1 MCLIYAHQNDH
12 MHIIYHKNLQNIN
25 NELRIYKIS
34 VAQKTKIIKVSYQIQ
49 PDIFQPNPLKVLSYQ
64 IRILMLLIL
73 ISMSST
79 NLHINYLM

>member
-25 NELRIYKIS
+25 NELGIYKIS

-49 PDIFQPNPLKVLSYQ
+49 LYIFLPNPLKVLSDQ
-64 IRILMLLIL
+64 IRILLLIL